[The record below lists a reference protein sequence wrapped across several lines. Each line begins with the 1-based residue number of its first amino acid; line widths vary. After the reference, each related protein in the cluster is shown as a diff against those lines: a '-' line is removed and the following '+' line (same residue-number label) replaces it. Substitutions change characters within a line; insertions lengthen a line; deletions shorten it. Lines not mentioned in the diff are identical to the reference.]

1 MSKISI
7 IVILFVITLVSC
19 QTKSNDKF
27 TDTYTSGVIPM
38 AIDINFAPILKEELQ
53 VFKAQ
58 FPNATIVPTYTDE
71 ITALD
76 LLMKDSVRVA
86 VITRPLLQNEVDY
99 LKNKKFSPRSYKLAI
114 DGIALIVNKQN
125 PDTLLTVVD
134 LRKILTGKV
143 KNWKEIFP
151 KSKLGNFRVVF
162 DNPNS
167 STVRY
172 AIDSICVGTPISKDL
187 NAQLT
192 NEEVINYVSKTPN
205 AIGVISVNWLN
216 NAKDTTKLSFNNSI
230 QAMSLTNQEVATPEN
245 CYKPFQ
251 AYLFYGNYPLTR
263 TIYVILN
270 DPRGSLPTSMSTFL
284 TSDRGQRIILKA
296 GLVPAT
302 QPVRI
307 VNIKDEPI
315 NN

>member
-1 MSKISI
+1 MSKFRILL
-7 IVILFVITLVSC
+7 VLFVITLVSC

-27 TDTYTSGVIPM
+27 TDTYTSGTIPM
-38 AIDINFAPILKEELQ
+38 AVDINFEPILKEELQ

-58 FPNATIVPTYTDE
+58 FPSATIVPTYTDE
-71 ITALD
+71 VSAID
-76 LLMKDSVRVA
+76 LLIKDSVRIAVA
-86 VITRPLLQNEVDY
+86 TRPLLQNEVDY
-99 LKNKKFSPRSYKLAI
+99 LKSKKFSPRSYKLAI
-114 DGIALIVNKQN
+114 DGIALIVNNQN

-143 KNWKEIFP
+143 KTWKEIFP

-162 DNPNS
+162 DNTNS

-172 AIDSICVGTPISKDL
+172 AIDSICIGATLSKDL
-187 NAQLT
+187 NAQHT

-205 AIGVISVNWLN
+205 AIGVIGVNWLN
-216 NAKDTTKLSFNNSI
+216 NAKDTTNMSFNNSI
-230 QAMSLTNQEVATPEN
+230 RVMSLSSQEVATPEN
-245 CYKPFQ
+245 SYKPYQ

-270 DPRGSLPTSMSTFL
+270 DPRGSLPTSMSSFL

-302 QPVRI
+302 QPIRV

-315 NN
+315 SN